1 MANYAIVE
9 NDKIINVIVADEDF
23 VSSHFDNY
31 FEVTGSEGIGWTL
44 IDGVW
49 TAPIVIEKVA
59 E

>member
-31 FEVTGSEGIGWTL
+31 FEVTNSEGIGWTL

-49 TAPIVIEKVA
+49 TAPIVIEEVA